1 MMTKKANQFTVTP
14 DDDHIV
20 PYFSFLLLPMPLPP
34 PLLTRNLCGGVGV
47 LLAPDDAGGAPPPL
61 PASPLLLL
69 LPLLLAAG
77 AEDLLLLAVAVAV
90 VCEAA
95 VAEEDVDWEDFWKK
109 DLPHTSNTHTY
120 THRSITRRISLEATT
135 TRQDS
140 NKMT

>member
-1 MMTKKANQFTVTP
+1 VKRNKIMTKKANQFTVTP
-14 DDDHIV
+14 DDDHII
-20 PYFSFLLLPMPLPP
+20 PHYFSFLLLPMPLPP
-34 PLLTRNLCGGVGV
+34 PLLTRNLRGGVGV
-47 LLAPDDAGGAPPPL
+47 LLAPDDVGGAPPPL
-61 PASPLLLL
+61 PASPSLLLL

-120 THRSITRRISLEATT
+120 THKEAS
-135 TRQDS
+135 QGGFD
-140 NKMT
+140 